1 MTGFWSRRE
10 RARAVGM
17 ISRRRSNVSVGAA
30 MASAIALA
38 SVVMI
43 AGSSQASAQ
52 TWPQR
57 PITIIVPF
65 PAGGGTDA
73 FARPLAA
80 QLDKQL
86 NNRVLIDNRGGA
98 GGTLGASAAAKAE
111 PNGYTFFMG
120 AAHHAIAPSIYLKL
134 DYDIEKD
141 FIPVALV
148 AAPPQVVVVNPGK
161 IEAKTLGELIAY
173 AKANPGK
180 LDFASAGRGT
190 THHLAGE
197 LFNILAGTKINHV
210 PYRGAGP
217 MMQDLVA
224 GHVQVAFD
232 GLGSSANQIQS
243 GALRALAVASPT
255 RSSAIPNVP
264 TSEEA
269 GLKGYEVSTWYALF
283 APKGTPP
290 EIVEKMAAETR
301 KALDTDTLKE
311 AWAKNG
317 SPTPTLMRADFGKF
331 VSSEIKRWADVVQQA
346 GIKPE

>member
-1 MTGFWSRRE
+1 MTGNLSRRMGTTVI
-10 RARAVGM
+10 RQPKR
-17 ISRRRSNVSVGAA
+17 ISRTLAFG
-30 MASAIALA
+30 ALA
-38 SVVMI
+38 LAAF
-43 AGSSQASAQ
+43 AGPAAAQ
-52 TWPQR
+52 TWPQK
-57 PITIIVPF
+57 PIQLIVPF

-80 QLDKQL
+80 QLDKQM

-111 PNGYTFFMG
+111 PNGYNFFMG

-148 AAPPQVVVVNPGK
+148 ASPPQVVVVNPAK
-161 IEAKTLGELIAY
+161 IEAKTLAEFIAY
-173 AKANPGK
+173 VKANPGK
-180 LDFASAGRGT
+180 VDFASAGRGT

-197 LFNILAGTKINHV
+197 LFNILAGTKLNHV

-217 MMQDLVA
+217 MMQDLIA
-224 GHVQVAFD
+224 GHVPVAFD
-232 GLGSSANQIQS
+232 GLGSSANQIQG
-243 GALRALAVASPT
+243 GALRALAVAAPA
-255 RSSAIPNVP
+255 RSTAIPDVP
-264 TSEEA
+264 TAAEA
-269 GLKGYEVSTWYALF
+269 GLKGYDVSTWYAMF

-290 EIVEKMAAETR
+290 EIVEKMKAEIR
-301 KALDTDTLKE
+301 KALDSPELKD

-317 SPTPTLMRADFGKF
+317 SPTPTLAGPELGQF
-331 VSSEIKRWADVVQQA
+331 VSAEVKRWHDVVQQA

>member
-1 MTGFWSRRE
+1 MTGIVSRRLS
-10 RARAVGM
+10 AAVF
-17 ISRRRSNVSVGAA
+17 GALFFGL
-30 MASAIALA
+30 MAGAPPAT
-38 SVVMI
+38 
-43 AGSSQASAQ
+43 AQ
-52 TWPQR
+52 SYPTHPV
-57 PITIIVPF
+57 TLIVPF

-86 NNRVLIDNRGGA
+86 GVRVLIDNRGGA

-111 PNGYTFFMG
+111 PTGYTLFVG
-120 AAHHAIAPSIYLKL
+120 AAHHAIAPSTYAKL
-134 DYDIEKD
+134 DYDIQKD
-141 FIPVALV
+141 FIPVALI
-148 AAPPQVVVVNPGK
+148 AAPPQVVVVNPTK

-180 LDFASAGRGT
+180 VDFGSAGRGT

-197 LFNILAGTKINHV
+197 LFNILAGTKMNHV

-224 GHVQVAFD
+224 GHVPLAFD

-243 GALRALAVASPT
+243 GALRALAVAAPA
-255 RSSAIPNVP
+255 RSKAIPDVP
-264 TSEEA
+264 TAGEA
-269 GLKGYEVSTWYALF
+269 GLKNYEVSTWYALF

-290 EIVEKMAAETR
+290 DIVEKLKGEVR
-301 KALDTDTLKE
+301 KALDSDTLKE
-311 AWAKNG
+311 AWTKNG
-317 SPTPTLMRADFGKF
+317 SPTPTLMGEDFGKF
-331 VSSEIKRWADVVQQA
+331 VAAEVKRWGDVVREA

>member
-1 MTGFWSRRE
+1 MTGF
-10 RARAVGM
+10 
-17 ISRRRSNVSVGAA
+17 RSKRSGATVFQNTICYSTIVA
-30 MASAIALA
+30 LGALA
-38 SVVMI
+38 VVTLT
-43 AGSSQASAQ
+43 APASAQ
-52 TWPQR
+52 SWPQR
-57 PITIIVPF
+57 PVTLIVPF

-80 QLDKQL
+80 QLDKQF
-86 NNRVLIDNRGGA
+86 NNRILIDNRGGA

-111 PNGYTFFMG
+111 PNGYTFFVG

-141 FIPVALV
+141 FIPVALI
-148 AAPPQVVVVNPGK
+148 ATPPQVVVVNPSK
-161 IEAKTLGELIAY
+161 VEARTLAELIAY

-180 LDFASAGRGT
+180 MDFASAGRGT

-197 LFNILAGTKINHV
+197 LFNILAGTKMNHV

-243 GALRALAVASPT
+243 GSLRALAVAAPE
-255 RSSAIPNVP
+255 RSTAIPDVP
-264 TSEEA
+264 TAEQG

-290 EIVEKMAAETR
+290 DIVDKMKSEVR
-301 KALDTDTLKE
+301 KALDSDTLKD

-317 SPTPTLMRADFGKF
+317 SPTPTLMGPDFGKF
-331 VSSEIKRWADVVQQA
+331 VSAEVKRWADVVQQA

>member
-1 MTGFWSRRE
+1 MMGFESRRTG
-10 RARAVGM
+10 AMVPQYILAIGAIM
-17 ISRRRSNVSVGAA
+17 MAA
-30 MASAIALA
+30 MAMPAA
-38 SVVMI
+38 
-43 AGSSQASAQ
+43 AQ
-52 TWPQR
+52 EWPQR
-57 PITIIVPF
+57 PVTLIVPF

-80 QLDKQL
+80 QLDKQF

-111 PNGYTFFMG
+111 PNGYTFFVG

-141 FIPVALV
+141 FIPVALI
-148 AAPPQVVVVNPGK
+148 ATPPQVVVVNPAK
-161 IEAKTLGELIAY
+161 VEAKTLAELIAY

-180 LDFASAGRGT
+180 IDFASAGRGT

-197 LFNILAGTKINHV
+197 LFNILAGTKLNHV

-224 GHVQVAFD
+224 GHVPVAFD

-243 GALRALAVASPT
+243 GVLRALAVAAPA
-255 RSSAIPNVP
+255 RSGAISDVP
-264 TSEEA
+264 TAEQA

-283 APKGTPP
+283 APKGTPAN
-290 EIVEKMAAETR
+290 IVEKLKREVR
-301 KALDTDTLKE
+301 IALDSETLKE

-317 SPTPTLMRADFGKF
+317 SPTPTLMGPEFGKF
-331 VSSEIKRWADVVQQA
+331 VSSEIKRWNDVVQQA